1 MFEPNEL
8 FWEINRLKKGR
19 RVITNNFLPI
29 TSIQQLSKQN
39 ESLLLYNSEAIAL
52 LCNDNGIERLYFHL
66 SGLNSAAMLGNLLS
80 SRNRQPL
87 VADCIGKT
95 DQDAKLVQALCDIGF
110 SRYTNLSRWRSNI
123 IKLSPVSSNGMFFA
137 AGWKDAE
144 RIEVLLRNTLDPL
157 AGHLPSKEKLLSLIR
172 HGLVFQA
179 SLDGDL
185 VAAVC
190 LEKTGKA
197 GIYIYQIAVSK
208 CHRST
213 GIGSRLLQYALSH
226 FQDYLVFTSWVEDQ
240 NIASNRIHQKLGMK
254 QDGLK
259 DTVLLLN

>member
-39 ESLLLYNSEAIAL
+39 ESLLMYNSEAIAL

-95 DQDAKLVQALCDIGF
+95 DQDAKLVQEIG
-110 SRYTNLSRWRSNI
+110 RAH
-123 IKLSPVSSNGMFFA
+123 V
-137 AGWKDAE
+137 
-144 RIEVLLRNTLDPL
+144 
-157 AGHLPSKEKLLSLIR
+157 
-172 HGLVFQA
+172 
-179 SLDGDL
+179 
-185 VAAVC
+185 
-190 LEKTGKA
+190 
-197 GIYIYQIAVSK
+197 
-208 CHRST
+208 
-213 GIGSRLLQYALSH
+213 
-226 FQDYLVFTSWVEDQ
+226 
-240 NIASNRIHQKLGMK
+240 
-254 QDGLK
+254 
-259 DTVLLLN
+259 

>member
-1 MFEPNEL
+1 M
-8 FWEINRLKKGR
+8 
-19 RVITNNFLPI
+19 
-29 TSIQQLSKQN
+29 
-39 ESLLLYNSEAIAL
+39 
-52 LCNDNGIERLYFHL
+52 
-66 SGLNSAAMLGNLLS
+66 
-80 SRNRQPL
+80 
-87 VADCIGKT
+87 
-95 DQDAKLVQALCDIGF
+95 
-110 SRYTNLSRWRSNI
+110 
-123 IKLSPVSSNGMFFA
+123 
-137 AGWKDAE
+137 
-144 RIEVLLRNTLDPL
+144 RNTLDPL